1 MKQRNGAPMR
11 ERVVK
16 KPINKVDF
24 AVSEQ
29 GAHIRINGFKEFIL
43 KPDSVAAMYN
53 QLFPKN
59 AKELSNESV

>member
-1 MKQRNGAPMR
+1 MKLRNVAPMR

-29 GAHIRINGFKEFIL
+29 GAHIRINGFKEFII
-43 KPDSVAAMYN
+43 KPDSVKAIYEALY
-53 QLFPKN
+53 PE
-59 AKELSNESV
+59 KEKA